1 MKKFIVLALILIS
14 QNCNANDFKGY
25 WEGKYVMNGSGWP
38 IRLNITQTKEVV
50 SVYLDIPNFVYN
62 QEPVEAKIFQN
73 TIEIL
78 MPFGLNTLKFE
89 NINGVLIPEDY
100 QISTQFKQS
109 KPPPYKIQPISW
121 NTGNVI
127 IHGSL
132 YLPSSNKKHPL
143 LIRLHGSG
151 TGTREHWEYRS
162 WGDYFARKG
171 IATVVFDRRGEGES
185 EANSYDVSFNNL
197 ALDTVNL
204 ITKMKQRKDI
214 NSNKIILNGGSQAVY
229 ISLLTHS
236 KSVDVDNMI
245 LSGAPSVNLIEQ
257 ERQSLIFRMR
267 QNNESEKSINQALG
281 YQNLYFH
288 YIRTG
293 QNWEQLKVAAKKN
306 QSQTWSKYT
315 DHPTSESDL
324 KWWRENFGIYQPE
337 LLIPPIKIPMLILYG
352 ENDVITPPSIMISNF
367 KYHLKNTPNDSIK
380 YVVCPD
386 VGHSLE
392 EKFRK
397 DQWGNVIFPQR
408 SKKMFDEID
417 KWLNKYDLASN

>member
-1 MKKFIVLALILIS
+1 MKKFIVLVLILIS
-14 QNCNANDFKGY
+14 QNCNANDFSGY

-38 IRLNITQTKEVV
+38 VRLNITQTKEVV
-50 SVYLDIPNFVYN
+50 SVYLDLPNFVYN
-62 QEPVEAKIFQN
+62 QESVEAKIIQN
-73 TIEIL
+73 IIEIS
-78 MPFGLNTLKFE
+78 MPFGLNTLKFK

-100 QISTQFKQS
+100 QISTQFNKS
-109 KPPPYKIQPISW
+109 KSPPYTIQPISW
-121 NTGNVI
+121 NTGNVTL
-127 IHGSL
+127 HGSL
-132 YLPSSNKKHPL
+132 YLPNSNKKHPL

-151 TGTREHWEYRS
+151 AGTRKQWEYRS

-185 EANSYDVSFNNL
+185 NANNDDIGFNNL

-214 NSNKIILNGGSQAVY
+214 NSNKIILNGGSQAAY
-229 ISLLTHS
+229 ISLLAHS
-236 KSVDVDNMI
+236 RSVDVDYMI

-257 ERQSLIFRMR
+257 ERQSLKFRMR
-267 QNNESEKSINQALG
+267 QNNESENAINQALG

-293 QNWEQLKVAAKKN
+293 QNWNQLKIAAKKN
-306 QSQTWSKYT
+306 QEKTWSKYT

-367 KYHLKNTPNDSIK
+367 KYHLNESPNDSIK
-380 YVVCPD
+380 FVICPE

-397 DQWGNVIFPQR
+397 DQWENIIFPQR

-417 KWLNKYDLASN
+417 KWLNKYDLNI